1 MTTET
6 SPITFHEMR
15 LQRWLLVTAVVA
27 VVGCITAILLWQRV
41 GSMQEQLAR
50 QSAESSAH
58 ALEARNTARTAQD
71 TAVQT
76 AAKLAV
82 TDARLSEIALQRAQ
96 LEELMQSLT
105 RSRDENLVIDMDAAI
120 RLAQQQAQLTGSLE
134 PLLAALKSAELR
146 LNRVSQPRLIPLQ
159 RAIAHDIAK
168 LNASSI
174 SDMPSMLIKLDE
186 LVALADDI
194 SFGNAPAQLT
204 GNAPLKK
211 QAQETMPDWWQRI
224 RTTVVEEVKSLVR
237 VSRINSPEAALLS
250 PDQSFFLREN
260 LKLKLLNA
268 RLGLLSRQTEAARAD
283 LVASTAMLQ
292 KYADSSAR
300 KTSVMLNLLQQV
312 QLQTKQLE
320 LPRVDETLAALNG
333 AGAGR

>member
-1 MTTET
+1 MTTEST
-6 SPITFHEMR
+6 PITSHEMR

-27 VVGCITAILLWQRV
+27 VVGCITAFLLWQRI

-58 ALEARNTARTAQD
+58 ALEARNTARAAQD

-82 TDARLSEIALQRAQ
+82 TDARLGEIALQRTQ

-105 RSRDENLVIDMDAAI
+105 RSRDENLVIDMDSAI

-146 LNRVSQPRLIPLQ
+146 LNRVAQPRLSPVQ

-168 LNASSI
+168 LSASNMA
-174 SDMPSMLIKLDE
+174 DMPSMLIKLDE
-186 LVALADDI
+186 LVALADDVA
-194 SFGNAPAQLT
+194 FGNAPAPIIP
-204 GNAPLKK
+204 NVPLKK
-211 QAQETMPDWWQRI
+211 QAEETVPDWWQRI
-224 RTTVVEEVKSLVR
+224 RNTVLEEVKSLVR

-283 LVASTAMLQ
+283 LLTAATMLQ
-292 KYADSSAR
+292 KYADNSAR
-300 KTSVMLNLLQQV
+300 KTTVMLNLLQQV
-312 QLQTKQLE
+312 QLQTKQME
-320 LPRVDETLAALNG
+320 LPRVDETLAALSS

>member
-1 MTTET
+1 MTTDNPLSTATEL
-6 SPITFHEMR
+6 R
-15 LQRWLLVTAVVA
+15 LQRWLLITAIVA
-27 VVGCITAILLWQRV
+27 VVGCITAFLLWQRV

-58 ALEARNTARTAQD
+58 ALEARNTARAAQD

-82 TDARLSEIALQRAQ
+82 TDARLGEIVLQRTQ
-96 LEELMQSLT
+96 LEELMLSLT

-120 RLAQQQAQLTGSLE
+120 RLAVQQAQLTGSLE

-146 LNRVSQPRLIPLQ
+146 LNRVAQPRLNPVQ
-159 RAIAHDIAK
+159 RAIGHDIAR
-168 LNASSI
+168 LNASSMADI
-174 SDMPSMLIKLDE
+174 PSLLIKLDE

-194 SFGNAPAQLT
+194 PFANAPTQASLSPT
-204 GNAPLKK
+204 LKK
-211 QAQETMPDWWQRI
+211 QVQESIPDWWQRI

-237 VSRINSPEAALLS
+237 VSRINAPEAALLS

-268 RLGLLSRQTEAARAD
+268 RLGLLSRQTDSARAD
-283 LVASTAMLQ
+283 VQAAIALLQ
-292 KYADSSAR
+292 KYADTSAR

-312 QLQTKQLE
+312 QAQTKQLE
-320 LPRVDETLAALNG
+320 VPRVDETLAALGN